1 MDPKKARAMMTPA
14 QQEAEDLSRVRAPR
28 NNETLGVLEQRN
40 GASRCTVRCLDG
52 KTRICRI
59 PGRLKRKLW
68 VRENDIVLVEP
79 WEFEGDSK
87 GDIIFKYRPIQVQWL
102 QRNGH
107 LSKLDDMNEF

>member
-1 MDPKKARAMMTPA
+1 MHMQRKDLSPA
-14 QQEAEDLSRVRAPR
+14 EQEAQDLARVRIPR
-28 NNETLGVLEQRN
+28 GNEVLGRLEQRN

-59 PGRLKRKLW
+59 PGRLKRRLW
-68 VRENDIVLVEP
+68 VREGDIVLVEP

-87 GDIIFKYRPIQVQWL
+87 GDIIFKYKPVQVQWL

-107 LSKLDDMNEF
+107 LERLADLEEF